1 MGVIRG
7 RCPFCAKG
15 YKTTAENLGKTGRC
29 RKCGQPFEVEAGDL
43 DASEGSLE
51 FSAEPEPGIE
61 GECPVCQAGYF
72 AQAKDLGK
80 AAQCGSCRANIT
92 VAPARTKRKASLAEQ
107 WKSRRAEMA
116 ELAELAREEMEEKTL
131 ENTVMTEEPTDG
143 PKAGEA
149 YRPSG
154 RSPTPSQKLRPQPAP
169 FLMRP
174 LNHPGVAA
182 VLSFF
187 VPGLGFLYCGRF
199 PKATTWI
206 LIFCVVVAFGC
217 FFVGYLYLMLSRI
230 ILDSLTLMISMV
242 AVLSM
247 PGLGVAVAHT
257 YQIMDSYRAAEAE
270 NRRILAAHG
279 YAQR

>member
-51 FSAEPEPGIE
+51 FSAAPEPGIE

-92 VAPARTKRKASLAEQ
+92 VAPAQRKRKASLAEQ
-107 WKSRRAEMA
+107 WKSRRAEM
-116 ELAELAREEMEEKTL
+116 EDGTL
-131 ENTVMTEEPTDG
+131 QNTVATRFSTAEPPLKLADQSEPPESRPRKKKGRKPKREG
-143 PKAGEA
+143 PQLG
-149 YRPSG
+149 
-154 RSPTPSQKLRPQPAP
+154 AP
-169 FLMRP
+169 LFLTRP

-182 VLSFF
+182 VLAV
-187 VPGLGFLYCGRF
+187 VPGLGFLYSGRF
-199 PKATTWI
+199 LKALLWFLAFFIVLWFFELFGFLALMFGAAVDGGRPRETSLLFF
-206 LIFCVVVAFGC
+206 LIFVLAIFVA
-217 FFVGYLYLMLSRI
+217 YLF
-230 ILDSLTLMISMV
+230 
-242 AVLSM
+242 
-247 PGLGVAVAHT
+247 
-257 YQIMDSYRAAEAE
+257 QIMDSYRAAESE
-270 NRRILAAHG
+270 NRKILAAHG